1 MAGDGELLGVDSLG
15 DGQGKV
21 VPVRETVL
29 LVGRYGIVDLRLD
42 TIVREVFLQFV
53 ATLTQQGQDMIDRV
67 ARGER

>member
-42 TIVREVFLQFV
+42 AIV
-53 ATLTQQGQDMIDRV
+53 
-67 ARGER
+67 

>member
-42 TIVREVFLQFV
+42 AVGGEVFLQLV
-53 ATLTQQGQDMIDRV
+53 AMLAEHGQDMTDRV